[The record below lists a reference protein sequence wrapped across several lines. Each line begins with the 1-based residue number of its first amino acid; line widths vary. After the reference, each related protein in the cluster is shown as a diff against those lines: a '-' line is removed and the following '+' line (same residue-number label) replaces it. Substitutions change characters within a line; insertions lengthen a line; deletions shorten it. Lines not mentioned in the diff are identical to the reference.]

1 MGGSTIELTN
11 NNNRHSVPEAG
22 KEQVE
27 VEVDLSAEAGRK
39 GKGKEEKGKKKVK
52 LVEMKLN

>member
-27 VEVDLSAEAGRK
+27 VEVDLSAEAG
-39 GKGKEEKGKKKVK
+39 GKGERKRRKR
-52 LVEMKLN
+52 